1 MAQLRSKNRGGVGKY
16 IDRRKGSIRAPRE
29 FVGVQPGTPC
39 ECGHPQFAH
48 RWHSKACRHINT
60 RAMKGVGPQERPSRE
75 PSLIGSTRCDCTEFT
90 PKGGNK

>member
-1 MAQLRSKNRGGVGKY
+1 MAQLRSRNRGGVGKY
-16 IDRRKGSIRAPRE
+16 IDRRKGNIRSPRE

-60 RAMKGVGPQERPSRE
+60 RAMKG
-75 PSLIGSTRCDCTEFT
+75 CDCTEFT